1 MSEIRNTQEVV
12 IEDNLISQLKTLGWD
27 YCPELNSTDKLW
39 DNLRKI
45 VESNNSY
52 LLNNQPLSENEFNQL
67 KKELSFTSIES
78 FEKFLI
84 GENGICKVTIIMDN
98 NEKEQL
104 IVFNTKYSENTKLQ
118 VTNQVV
124 VKKLNNRDKDS
135 RFDVTLLIDGF
146 PITQIELKKQSV
158 GYIEAFNQITNYAK
172 ESKYTGIFSSLRLFV
187 VSNKSGTRY
196 FSNQTSTKFD
206 TTQLVCWQEQNGTNV
221 EDLHDFANQFLN
233 PEFLMKIATKYFLF
247 DNRKKKSIVLRPYQI
262 HAVEKIEEAINLGKS
277 GYIWHTTG
285 SGKTLTSFCATKYLT
300 TMTNRDK
307 TIFLVD
313 RIDLDQQTNAEFLAY
328 SDYDSSELNTEHI
341 RDLRNKLLRVGNSL
355 IITTVQKLNKLID
368 KIDDKNLHDLKLTF
382 VVDECHRAIS
392 LEQMEKINSY
402 FSNCLWY
409 GFTGTPIFKDGELGI
424 DGTISNKGFEY
435 TTEYQYGDV
444 LHEYTIKEAI
454 KDGSVLRFKT
464 DFIDTITL
472 DTKQELYKYR
482 YKTNVVDTSWELA
495 NYEKMIINNEKLFND
510 NLKSNLYGKEHKLK
524 VLDTIVNKSG
534 NLFDFNRPVGDMF
547 CALFTTKSI
556 NEAMEYYNLLSDFK
570 NGSVE
575 NHPECVVD
583 SRMLEKIPDFP
594 KFAITFSLNEN
605 QEESTTRSDFMK
617 DVLEKYNSEFGT
629 TWTIDNIRG
638 YNQDIN
644 KRLARKERKYSER
657 SEQLDLVIV
666 VDRLLTGFD
675 APMLST
681 LFIDR
686 EPLKLA
692 NLIQAMSRTN
702 RKYLGKHDG
711 NIVGFRKPYLSKDN
725 LDLALTIYANGGYS
739 DVIAPDW
746 EFIKEVFIEKVR
758 QFNEKYPSK
767 SIVDN
772 LSSLPDKKEF
782 VNDFQE
788 LDNQYKRARAYLDYD
803 VVNEKTEY
811 GFDKPRMEDLHGSY
825 VNIREALRESRESS
839 LILDDIDLNYQV
851 EALISAKVDYNY
863 IVNLIELFIQTL
875 NSNKRDLK
883 KLLLLINQ
891 IKEPYNSNKDLL
903 DIFDKLIKD
912 IQKDA
917 SKYSNINIHDEIYR
931 RVIVEI
937 NSRSKNF
944 ANKYC
949 LNPNIV
955 RNIATLLKTGEE
967 LKDSVG
973 NQTFINE
980 LKSAKEN
987 YNNENPNNKLSG
999 FNFNKKVKNEFKL
1012 FVENEIQPFY
1022 EFYINK

>member
-1 MSEIRNTQEVV
+1 MCETRNTQEVD
-12 IEDNLISQLKTLGWD
+12 IENNLILQLETLGWE

-67 KKELSFTSIES
+67 KTALSFTSIES

-104 IVFNTKYSENTKLQ
+104 VVFNTKYSENTKFQ

-124 VKKLNNRDKDS
+124 VKKLNNRDRDS

-146 PITQIELKKQSV
+146 PITQIELKKQSI
-158 GYIEAFNQITNYAK
+158 GYIEAFNQISNYAK

-221 EDLHDFANQFLN
+221 EDLHDFANQFLQ

-341 RDLRNKLLRVGNSL
+341 GDLRNKLLRVGNSL

-368 KIDDKNLHDLKLTF
+368 RIDDKNLHDLKLTF

-454 KDGSVLRFKT
+454 KDGSVLMFKT
-464 DFIDTITL
+464 DFLDTLTL

-482 YKTNVVDTSWELA
+482 YKTNVLDTSWGLA
-495 NYEKMIINNEKLFND
+495 DYEKMIINNEKLFND

-556 NEAMEYYNLLSDFK
+556 NEAMEYYDLLSDFK

-583 SRMLEKIPDFP
+583 SRILEKIPDFP

-629 TWTIDNIRG
+629 TWTVDNIGG
-638 YNQDIN
+638 YNRDVN

-825 VNIREALRESRESS
+825 VNIREALRESKESS

-937 NSRSKNF
+937 NSRSKGF

-967 LKDSVG
+967 LKDSTG

-980 LKSAKEN
+980 LKSAKEK
-987 YNNENPNNKLSG
+987 YNNVNPNNKLSG
-999 FNFNKKVKNEFKL
+999 LHFNKKVKNEFKL

>member
-1 MSEIRNTQEVV
+1 MSETRNTQEVV
-12 IEDNLISQLKTLGWD
+12 IENNLISQLETLGWE

-67 KKELSFTSIES
+67 KTALSFTSIES

-104 IVFNTKYSENTKLQ
+104 IVFNTKYSENTKFQ
-118 VTNQVV
+118 VTNQIV
-124 VKKLNNRDKDS
+124 VKKLNNRDRDS

-146 PITQIELKKQSV
+146 PIAQIELKKHSV
-158 GYIEAFNQITNYAK
+158 GYIEAFNQISNYAK
-172 ESKYTGIFSSLRLFV
+172 ESKYTGIFSSLRLFI

-221 EDLHDFANQFLN
+221 EDLHDFANQFLK

-262 HAVEKIEEAINLGKS
+262 HAVEQIEEAINLGKS

-328 SDYDSSELNTEHI
+328 SDYSASDINTEHI
-341 RDLRNKLLRVGNSL
+341 GDLRDKLLISGNSL

-368 KIDDKNLHDLKLTF
+368 KIDNKELHDLKLTF

-392 LEQMEKINSY
+392 LEQMEKIDSY
-402 FSNCLWY
+402 FDNCLWY
-409 GFTGTPIFKDGELGI
+409 GFTGTPIFKDSELGI
-424 DGTISNKGFEY
+424 DGTTSAKGFEY
-435 TTEYQYGDV
+435 TTEHQYKNV

-454 KDGSVLRFKT
+454 KDGSVLMFKT
-464 DFIDTITL
+464 DFLDTLTL
-472 DTKQELYKYR
+472 DTKQELYKHR
-482 YKTNVVDTSWELA
+482 YKKNEVDTSWGLA
-495 NYEKMIINNEKLFND
+495 DYEKMIINNEKLFKD
-510 NLKSNLYGKEHKLK
+510 NSNINLYGKEHKLK
-524 VLDTIVNKSG
+524 VLDTIVNKSV

-575 NHPECVVD
+575 NHPECIVD
-583 SRMLEKIPDFP
+583 SRILEKTPDFP
-594 KFAITFSLNEN
+594 KFAITFSLNDN
-605 QEESTTRSDFMK
+605 QENSYARSEFMK
-617 DVLEKYNSEFGT
+617 NVLDNYNNEFGT
-629 TWTIDNIRG
+629 KWTIDNIQG
-638 YNQDIN
+638 YNQDVSR
-644 KRLARKERKYSER
+644 RLARKERKYSER

-666 VDRLLTGFD
+666 VNRLLTGFD

-686 EPLKLA
+686 EPLALA

-702 RKYLGKHDG
+702 RKYSGKYVG

-725 LDLALTIYANGGYS
+725 LDLALTIYSNGGYS

-746 EFIKEVFIEKVR
+746 ELIREQFIEKVR
-758 QFNEKYPSK
+758 EFNEKYPSK

-782 VNDFQE
+782 VKDFQE
-788 LDNQYKRARAYLDYD
+788 LDNQYKRARAYFDYD
-803 VVNEKTEY
+803 VANEKTEY
-811 GFDKPRMEDLHGSY
+811 GFDKSRMVDLHGSY
-825 VNIREALRESRESS
+825 VNIREFLRESKESS

-851 EALISAKVDYNY
+851 EALITANVDYNY
-863 IVNLIELFIQTL
+863 IINLIELFIQTV
-875 NSNKRDLK
+875 NSNNRNLK

-891 IKEPYNSNKDLL
+891 IKEPYKSNEDLL
-903 DIFDKLIKD
+903 NIFDKLIED
-912 IQKDA
+912 IQKNA
-917 SKYSNINIHDEIYR
+917 SKYININIHDEIYR
-931 RVIVEI
+931 RVMVEI
-937 NSRSKNF
+937 NLRSKKF
-944 ANKYC
+944 ASKYC

-987 YNNENPNNKLSG
+987 YNIENPNNKLSG
-999 FNFNKKVKNEFKL
+999 FIFNKRVKKEFKL
-1012 FVENEIQPFY
+1012 FVENDIQPFY
-1022 EFYINK
+1022 EFYKNK

>member
-12 IEDNLISQLKTLGWD
+12 IENNLISQLETLGWD

-52 LLNNQPLSENEFNQL
+52 LLNNQPLSENEFNRL
-67 KKELSFTSIES
+67 KTALSFTSIES

-104 IVFNTKYSENTKLQ
+104 IVFNTKHSENTKFQ
-118 VTNQVV
+118 VTNQVA
-124 VKKLNNRDKDS
+124 VKKLNNRDRDS

-206 TTQLVCWQEQNGTNV
+206 TTQLVCWQNQNGTNV

-262 HAVEKIEEAINLGKS
+262 HAVENIEEAINLGKS

-313 RIDLDQQTNAEFLAY
+313 RIDLDHQTNAEFLAY
-328 SDYDSSELNTEHI
+328 SDYDSSEINTDHI
-341 RDLRNKLLRVGNSL
+341 GDLRNKLLRVGNSL

-409 GFTGTPIFKDGELGI
+409 GFTGTPIFKDSELGI

-482 YKTNVVDTSWELA
+482 YKTNVVDTSWELV

-583 SRMLEKIPDFP
+583 SRILEKIPDFP

-629 TWTIDNIRG
+629 TWTVDNIGG
-638 YNQDIN
+638 YNRDVN

-937 NSRSKNF
+937 NSRSKGF

-967 LKDSVG
+967 LKDSTG

-980 LKSAKEN
+980 LKSAKEK
-987 YNNENPNNKLSG
+987 YNNVNTNNKLSG
-999 FNFNKKVKNEFKL
+999 LHFNKKVKNEFKL